1 MDYNSDRS
9 KLPLPEYGRNLQNMV
24 NHIMT
29 LEDRN
34 ERNRAARTIIDIM
47 GNMYPYLRDINDF
60 KHKLWDHLA
69 IMTDFKLDIDYPYTP
84 PAPEFFNT
92 APQKIPYSLNK
103 IKYRH
108 YGKTIEFLLEKAA
121 VYENEKEKELL
132 IKLIANHM
140 KKSYIMWNKDSVTDD
155 KIMQDIA
162 EISKGKIVLSQL
174 QLADTKD
181 ILFRNKKKTLPVLD
195 NVQRRKYQKPEDRS
209 KQQPRQ

>member
-29 LEDRN
+29 IEDRN

-69 IMTDFKLDIDYPYTP
+69 IMTNFQLDIDYPYAP
-84 PAPEFFNT
+84 PVPELFNT
-92 APQKIPYSLNK
+92 APEKIPYSTNK

-108 YGKTIEFLLEKAA
+108 YGKTIEFLLDKAA
-121 VYENEKEKELL
+121 VHEDEKERELL

-140 KKSYIMWNKDSVTDD
+140 KKSYIVWNKDSVTDD
-155 KIMQDIA
+155 KILEDI
-162 EISKGKIVLSQL
+162 EELSNGKIKCSEM

-181 ILFRNKKKTLPVLD
+181 ILFRNKKKPQPVPD
-195 NVQRRKYQKPEDRS
+195 NQPRRKFQKPDDRN
-209 KQQPRQ
+209 KQQR

>member
-29 LEDRN
+29 IEDRN

-69 IMTDFKLDIDYPYTP
+69 IMTNFQLDIDYPYTP
-84 PAPEFFNT
+84 PVPELFNT
-92 APQKIPYSLNK
+92 APEKIPYSNNK

-121 VYENEKEKELL
+121 VHEDEKERELL

-140 KKSYIMWNKDSVTDD
+140 KKSYVVWNKDSVTDE
-155 KIMQDIA
+155 KILEDI
-162 EISKGKIVLSQL
+162 EDLTNGKIKCSEM

-181 ILFRNKKKTLPVLD
+181 ILFRNKKKPQQAPD
-195 NVQRRKYQKPEDRS
+195 NQQRRKFQKSDDRN
-209 KQQPRQ
+209 KQQR

>member
-29 LEDRN
+29 IEDRN

-84 PAPEFFNT
+84 PVPEFFNT
-92 APQKIPYSLNK
+92 APQRIPYSLNK
-103 IKYRH
+103 VKYRH

-121 VYENEKEKELL
+121 NHEDEKERELL

-140 KKSYIMWNKDSVTDD
+140 KKSYIVWNKDSVTDD
-155 KIMQDIA
+155 KILEDI
-162 EISKGKIVLSQL
+162 EELSNGKIKCTDM

-181 ILFRNKKKTLPVLD
+181 ILFRNKKKPQPVPD
-195 NVQRRKYQKPEDRS
+195 NQQRRKFQKPEDRN
-209 KQQPRQ
+209 KQRQ

>member
-29 LEDRN
+29 IEDRD

-47 GNMYPYLRDINDF
+47 GTMYPYLRDINDF

-69 IMTDFKLDIDYPYTP
+69 IMSNFTLDIDYPYTP
-84 PAPEFFNT
+84 PAPEFFNS
-92 APQKIPYSLNK
+92 PPERIPYSNNK

-108 YGKTIEFLLEKAA
+108 YGKTIEILLEKAA
-121 VYENEKEKELL
+121 VYEDEKDRELL

-155 KIMQDIA
+155 KILMDI
-162 EISKGKIVLSQL
+162 EEMTKGKIQCSNI
-174 QLADTKD
+174 QLAETKD
-181 ILFRNKKKTLPVLD
+181 ILFRSKKKQSPVPENL
-195 NVQRRKYQKPEDRS
+195 QRRKFQKPDDRS
-209 KQQPRQ
+209 KQQR

>member
-29 LEDRN
+29 IEDRD

-47 GNMYPYLRDINDF
+47 GTMYPYLRDINDF

-69 IMTDFKLDIDYPYTP
+69 IMSNFTLDIDYPYTP
-84 PAPEFFNT
+84 PAPEFFNS
-92 APQKIPYSLNK
+92 PPERIPYSNNK

-108 YGKTIEFLLEKAA
+108 YGKTIEILLEKAA
-121 VYENEKEKELL
+121 VYEDEKDRELL

-155 KIMQDIA
+155 KILMDI
-162 EISKGKIVLSQL
+162 EEMTKGKIQCSDM
-174 QLADTKD
+174 QLAETKD
-181 ILFRNKKKTLPVLD
+181 ILFRSKKKQSPVPENL
-195 NVQRRKYQKPEDRS
+195 QRRKFQKPDDRS
-209 KQQPRQ
+209 KQQR

>member
-29 LEDRN
+29 IEDRN

-69 IMTDFKLDIDYPYTP
+69 IMTNFKLDIDYPYTP
-84 PAPEFFNT
+84 PVPELFNT
-92 APQKIPYSLNK
+92 APEKIPYSVNK

-108 YGKTIEFLLEKAA
+108 YGKTIEFLLDKAA
-121 VYENEKEKELL
+121 VHEDEKERELL

-155 KIMQDIA
+155 KILEDI
-162 EISKGKIVLSQL
+162 EELSNGKIKCSEM

-181 ILFRNKKKTLPVLD
+181 ILFRNKKKPQPVPD
-195 NVQRRKYQKPEDRS
+195 NQQRRKFQKPEDRN
-209 KQQPRQ
+209 KQQR